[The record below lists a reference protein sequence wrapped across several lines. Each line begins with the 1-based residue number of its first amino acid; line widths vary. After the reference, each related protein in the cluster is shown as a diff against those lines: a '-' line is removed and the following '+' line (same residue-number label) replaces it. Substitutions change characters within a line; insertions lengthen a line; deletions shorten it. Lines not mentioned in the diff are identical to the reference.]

1 MSLGVKWVEVLG
13 STADVIKREGNVLVT
28 EIVDEL
34 LVAASEEELGKY
46 LSSIVIY
53 FLDSVLNLFVEFQ
66 SHIITFYI

>member
-1 MSLGVKWVEVLG
+1 MPSDVKCVEVSE
-13 STADVIKREGNVLVT
+13 STVDVIKREGNILVI